1 VEVLSAVAPVLAP
14 DEGLLAPLPD
24 FRYVGLEP
32 GPRVRA
38 AYVAGLLGAGATAG
52 AAMAFGCPSRG
63 LLLTAATAAVT
74 TYALRRVGG
83 GPRIERP
90 SGAGAVPMAI
100 VPWGVLIVNE
110 ESHRVLRW
118 PAVERVDVD
127 VIYGREGGTS
137 SSLWSVVTVE
147 TAGERFMGRAPGAVP
162 LDCLSVHVAAYAEE
176 AAHVAALD
184 LSGDEASEGPM
195 EPEFEPLLAAAR
207 EYIVGAPASSRL
219 DLPPGGYR
227 QATARAA
234 SERTVAELRGVLRDR
249 RSKRVDPRPFAAVI
263 AAELHAAALAPELV
277 ELVQCPHPFIAAVAK
292 AAARKLGVSNARVGA
307 LEEVAPFL
315 PDRDVT
321 ALEDWATS

>member
-1 VEVLSAVAPVLAP
+1 V
-14 DEGLLAPLPD
+14 LAPLPD

-38 AYVAGLLGAGATAG
+38 AYLAGLIGAGATAG
-52 AAMAFGCPSRG
+52 AAFAVGCPSRG
-63 LLLTAATAAVT
+63 MLLTAAMAAVT
-74 TYALRRVGG
+74 TYALRRLGG
-83 GPRIERP
+83 GPRLERSR
-90 SGAGAVPMAI
+90 SGEGAVPMAI

-127 VIYGREGGTS
+127 VIYGTDGGS
-137 SSLWSVVTVE
+137 SSTLWSVVTVE

-162 LDCLSVHVAAYAEE
+162 LELLSVHVAAYAEE

-184 LSGDEASEGPM
+184 LSGDEAGEGPL

-227 QATARAA
+227 HATARAA
-234 SERTVAELRGVLRDR
+234 STRTIEELRGVLRDR

-292 AAARKLGVSNARVGA
+292 VAARKLGVAGARVGA
-307 LEEVAPFL
+307 LDEVAPFL
-315 PDRDVT
+315 PERDVA
-321 ALEDWATS
+321 ALEEWAGA